1 MARERAER
9 GGETTSAAAQAN
21 VSVAV
26 VHQLIRL
33 MNAGDIEEITIEE
46 PIAGIKLTLRKP
58 APLAVALAED
68 EVDALEVA
76 EPTRTEDDHSQQTAL
91 QEVRAPLVGVF
102 RRSMQPGGKRLIAKG
117 ELVHEGQPVAA
128 IEALQVYNE
137 VEASGAGTV
146 RDILVEEGQPVEY
159 GQPLF
164 RIEPHRG

>member
-9 GGETTSAAAQAN
+9 GGETASAAAQAN

-46 PIAGIKLTLRKP
+46 PISGIKLTLRKP
-58 APLAVALAED
+58 APVAVALSDD
-68 EVDALEVA
+68 EVDALEVTELA
-76 EPTRTEDDHSQQTAL
+76 HIEDDNSQRPAL

-102 RRSMQPGGKRLIAKG
+102 RRSMQPGGKRLVSKG
-117 ELVHEGQPVAA
+117 ELVREGQAVAA

-159 GQPLF
+159 GQPLV
-164 RIEPHRG
+164 RIE

>member
-9 GGETTSAAAQAN
+9 RGEAASAVVQAN

-33 MNAGDIEEITIEE
+33 MNAGDIEEITVEE
-46 PIAGIKLTLRKP
+46 PDAGMKLTLRKP
-58 APLAVALAED
+58 APVTVALPDDEFGALDVVESTHDED
-68 EVDALEVA
+68 E
-76 EPTRTEDDHSQQTAL
+76 TSQQPAL
-91 QEVRAPLVGVF
+91 QEVRASLVGIF
-102 RRSMQPGGKRLIAKG
+102 HRSMQPDGKRLVTKG
-117 ELVHEGQPVAA
+117 ELVREGQPVAA

-137 VEASGAGTV
+137 VEATEAGTV
-146 RDILVEEGQPVEY
+146 RDILVEDGQPVEY